1 LPAPAFKAHHTDG
14 QTEAGILVLVSSCV
28 WPGGKGIQEHQKR
41 HRRVGSAIF
50 LYHHKSNKAPPALPT
65 WNLYLFSDESLSK
78 QNYRMIGA
86 TLVPGHVGFPV
97 LQFFCDNPDF
107 DYYWAIEYDVRFSGD
122 WFFFF
127 NSFKE
132 ANHDFLAC
140 HIRDH
145 VDEPDWP
152 RWSLDHPC
160 KSIALHERLRCF
172 NPIFRLSNAA
182 LSFLHQ
188 SLLDGWCGH
197 NEVLFPTLLHH
208 NGFAIADIGGKGRFT
223 PPDVRENFYT
233 ESEANSI
240 GLLDSGMIGWRVC
253 DVVECFARNSDECS
267 AIVRSCTLLT
277 VNGNFCFVQ
286 PNTICRISYHF
297 GQQEFRR

>member
-1 LPAPAFKAHHTDG
+1 MDKPKQVFLFLSHHASG
-14 QTEAGILVLVSSCV
+14 QALREYKKIRSATARI
-28 WPGGKGIQEHQKR
+28 
-41 HRRVGSAIF
+41 GSAIF
-50 LYHHKSNKAPPALPT
+50 LYHHKSNSAPPALPT
-65 WNLYLFSDESLSK
+65 RNLYLFSDESLSEL
-78 QNYRMIGA
+78 NYLMIGP

-97 LQFFCDNPDF
+97 LQFFCDNPHF

-127 NSFKE
+127 DSFKK
-132 ANHDFLAC
+132 AKHDFLAC
-140 HIRDH
+140 HVRDH
-145 VDEPDWP
+145 ADEPDWP
-152 RWSLDHPC
+152 RWSLDHPR

-208 NGFAIADIGGKGRFT
+208 NGFAIADMGGKGKFT

-240 GLLDSGMIGWRVC
+240 GLLDSGTMKYRPSFVTVGREKNKLYHPVKPLSSTLRETIGRQCHRWLP
-253 DVVECFARNSDECS
+253 SS
-267 AIVRSCTLLT
+267 AIQMLKKMR
-277 VNGNFCFVQ
+277 
-286 PNTICRISYHF
+286 NTFSA
-297 GQQEFRR
+297 QL